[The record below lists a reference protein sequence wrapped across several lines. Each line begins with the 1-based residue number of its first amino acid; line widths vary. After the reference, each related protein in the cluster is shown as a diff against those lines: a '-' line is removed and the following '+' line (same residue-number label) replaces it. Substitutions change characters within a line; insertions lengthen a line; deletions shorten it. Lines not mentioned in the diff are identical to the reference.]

1 MSANKVIVHAPAS
14 SANLGPGHDSLAMAL
29 ELRDDIIFE
38 VLAEGESEAITL
50 TEDGSP
56 SGEDL
61 PTGRTNLAIR
71 AFEAVF
77 LEVGKRPPSV
87 RVTTVNR
94 IPIARGLGSSAA
106 AIVAGV
112 AAGNLFC
119 GGHLDMQGR
128 LNLAARIEGHPDNT
142 AACTLGGVTVS
153 SLVGSRVMWAK
164 VPLPRELRA
173 LVVVPGFGV
182 PTGVARNVLPGSVLH
197 ADATFNVSRVAL
209 LVASLCTGVYENLR
223 YATED
228 KLHQPYR
235 SPLVPG
241 MLDAIRSACDAG
253 ALGAYMS
260 GAGPSILALMGPETD
275 HEPIARAIAEAFR
288 RSRVSV
294 SNTMALSLATTGVTW
309 EAEE

>member
-1 MSANKVIVHAPAS
+1 MSVKKVIVHAPAS
-14 SANLGPGHDSLAMAL
+14 SANIGPGYDSLAMAL
-29 ELRDDIIFE
+29 ELRDDITFE
-38 VLAEGESEAITL
+38 LAAKAESEAVTL

-56 SGEDL
+56 FKEDL
-61 PTGRTNLAIR
+61 PTGRTNLTIR
-71 AFEAVF
+71 AFEAAF
-77 LEVGKRPPSV
+77 LEAGERPPSV
-87 RVTTVNR
+87 RVTTVSR

-112 AAGNLFC
+112 AAGNVFC
-119 GGHLDMQGR
+119 GGHLDLQGR

-153 SLVGSRVMWAK
+153 SLVGSRVMWAQ
-164 VPLPRELRA
+164 VPLPKELRA
-173 LVVVPGFGV
+173 LVVVPDFGV
-182 PTGVARNVLPGSVLH
+182 STGVARNVLPGSVLH

-209 LVASLCTGVYENLR
+209 LVASLCTGAYENLR

-253 ALGAYMS
+253 ALGAYVS
-260 GAGPSILALMGPETD
+260 GAGPSILALMGAKAD
-275 HEPIARAIAEAFR
+275 HEPIAHAISEAFG
-288 RSRVSV
+288 RSRVSI
-294 SNTMALSLATTGVTW
+294 SDMMALSLSTTGVTW
-309 EAEE
+309 EVEE